1 MNKNTT
7 TALYSASNSL
17 ELFYLCKVL
26 DPGIADEN
34 MVDDYNHL
42 ILKGSKY
49 IKCQYYHKQKESRSS
64 GIHYKLFP
72 KIVYVLPT
80 QVLSPLVNLD
90 ENNILKMDE
99 YQWLCNSI

>member
-1 MNKNTT
+1 MVNSQKNNKSV
-7 TALYSASNSL
+7 YI
-17 ELFYLCKVL
+17 K
-26 DPGIADEN
+26 
-34 MVDDYNHL
+34 
-42 ILKGSKY
+42 SKY
-49 IKCQYYHKQKESRSS
+49 IKCQYYQKQKESHS

-99 YQWLCNSI
+99 